1 MTRVGVFGGSFN
13 PVHWGHLHIALLAR
27 EAAALDVVLYLPAAT
42 PPHKEP
48 GDLAPAPHR
57 WAMLEGALA
66 SEPHTSLCN
75 LEITAGGSR
84 YTVDTLDRLKRE
96 QPGWELHFILG
107 TDSLAELSSW
117 RDPEYLV
124 DTYHVIAVNRPGG
137 AVDVPTVWQDRVLAV
152 AGNPF
157 AIASRAIR
165 ERVAAGRSIRHLV
178 PAPVAAYIA
187 EHRLYRMESEA
198 Q

>member
-13 PVHWGHLHIALLAR
+13 PVHWGHLHLALLAR
-27 EAAALDVVLYLPAAT
+27 ENADLDVVLFLPAAT

-48 GDLAPAPHR
+48 GELAPAPDR
-57 WAMLEGALA
+57 WAMLEQALA

-96 QPGWELHFILG
+96 QPDWELNFILG
-107 TDSLAELSSW
+107 MDSLAELSTW
-117 RDPEYLV
+117 KDPERLV
-124 DTYHVIAVNRPGG
+124 STYRVIAVNRPGG
-137 AVDVPTVWQDRVLAV
+137 AVEIPAVWQNRVLVV

-157 AIASRAIR
+157 AISSSAIR

-178 PAPVAAYIA
+178 PGPVAAYIA
-187 EHRLYRMESEA
+187 EHRLYRTRSETR
-198 Q
+198 